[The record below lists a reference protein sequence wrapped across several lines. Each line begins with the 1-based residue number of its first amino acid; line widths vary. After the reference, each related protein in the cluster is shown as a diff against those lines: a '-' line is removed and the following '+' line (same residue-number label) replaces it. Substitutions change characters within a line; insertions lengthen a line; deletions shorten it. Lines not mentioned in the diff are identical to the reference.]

1 MARTKAKPADPNQEA
16 RDRAA
21 ARRNAKAKPPVEDKT
36 PTAKEKPAKE
46 KSAKEPAVE
55 MKGGGIVGAAEDENK
70 VVEDAIATAEAT
82 PETTPET
89 PEEQTK
95 ETAMGG
101 EGIETPTEQAAE
113 IEPPNEPEPTTE
125 PEATGA
131 EPAAEMPGV
140 EPEVPGETEPEMPT
154 AEAQA
159 EGPGEYQAPEG
170 QSYDELLDAYHEAL
184 AYGDNEQARNLR
196 DLIREHEY
204 LQIKHRLLADAHN
217 QQLQQKAMAEEQAF
231 LATAQ
236 ELAAA
241 HPELGLDGL
250 EADKVLAL
258 KDVYWQYGSTSE
270 ADALRQAVADLY
282 PGEAAAPEAAIE
294 MPPEAPAAA
303 EMPMAEPAAEMPM
316 AEAVPE
322 PPVEAEAAPEASN
335 VVELPDMT
343 DRMANK
349 RKIPSVPTASA
360 RTAAAPKE
368 QTPSRSSAIQQ
379 MRAAR
384 GQV

>member
-1 MARTKAKPADPNQEA
+1 MARKAISDPNKDA

-21 ARRNAKAKPPVEDKT
+21 ARRNAKATPPVEDKT

-46 KSAKEPAVE
+46 KPAKEPVG

-70 VVEDAIATAEAT
+70 VIADAISETT
-82 PETTPET
+82 PEPTETTPET
-89 PEEQTK
+89 EPPTE
-95 ETAMGG
+95 AMGG
-101 EGIETPTEQAAE
+101 EGIEAPETEPTEPPTESAE
-113 IEPPNEPEPTTE
+113 PVAMGENEPEVMGENE
-125 PEATGA
+125 PEAPGM
-131 EPAAEMPGV
+131 EPAP
-140 EPEVPGETEPEMPT
+140 
-154 AEAQA
+154 EAQA
-159 EGPGEYQAPEG
+159 EMEGGPGEYQPPEG
-170 QSYDELLDAYHEAL
+170 QGYDELLDAYHEAL

-204 LQIKHRLLADAHN
+204 LQIKHRLLADAHDEK
-217 QQLQQKAMAEEQAF
+217 LQAKAMAEEQAF

-241 HPELGLDGL
+241 HPELGVDGL

-258 KDVYWQYGSTSE
+258 KDVYWQHGTSE
-270 ADALRQAVADLY
+270 EQALRQAVADLY
-282 PGEAAAPEAAIE
+282 PGEAAAAPEAVAAE
-294 MPPEAPAAA
+294 MPPEAPAAETA
-303 EMPMAEPAAEMPM
+303 PGMPM
-316 AEAVPE
+316 AEAMPE
-322 PPVEAEAAPEASN
+322 PPVEAAPEASN

-343 DRMANK
+343 ERTANK

-368 QTPSRSSAIQQ
+368 AAPSRSSAIQQ

>member
-36 PTAKEKPAKE
+36 PAAKEKPAKE
-46 KSAKEPAVE
+46 KSAKEPVEIE

-70 VVEDAIATAEAT
+70 VVEDAIATAKAT

-89 PEEQTK
+89 PEAQTQ
-95 ETAMGG
+95 ETAMG
-101 EGIETPTEQAAE
+101 EGIEASDEQAAE
-113 IEPPNEPEPTTE
+113 TEPPNEPPIEATGE
-125 PEATGA
+125 PEA
-131 EPAAEMPGV
+131 M
-140 EPEVPGETEPEMPT
+140 GETEPEAPGMEP
-154 AEAQA
+154 APEAQA
-159 EGPGEYQAPEG
+159 EMEGGPGEYQPPAG

-368 QTPSRSSAIQQ
+368 VAPSRSSAIQQ

>member
-1 MARTKAKPADPNQEA
+1 MAPNSRGVKAEMARTKPTDPNKEA

-21 ARRNAKAKPPVEDKT
+21 ARRNAKAKPPVEDA
-36 PTAKEKPAKE
+36 AKEKPAK
-46 KSAKEPAVE
+46 KPAKEPVE
-55 MKGGGIVGAAEDENK
+55 MKGGGIVGAAEEENK
-70 VVEDAIATAEAT
+70 VIADAIS
-82 PETTPET
+82 ETTPET
-89 PEEQTK
+89 PEAQTQ
-95 ETAMGG
+95 ETAMG
-101 EGIETPTEQAAE
+101 EGIEASDEQAAE
-113 IEPPNEPEPTTE
+113 TEPPTE
-125 PEATGA
+125 
-131 EPAAEMPGV
+131 V
-140 EPEVPGETEPEMPT
+140 TEPEMPEAMGGT
-154 AEAQA
+154 EPESPTEPEVMGENEPEAPGMEPAPEAQA
-159 EGPGEYQAPEG
+159 EMEGGPGEYQPPAG

-204 LQIKHRLLADAHN
+204 LQIKHRLLADAHDEK
-217 QQLQQKAMAEEQAF
+217 LQAKAMAEEQAF

-236 ELAAA
+236 ELAAT
-241 HPELGLDGL
+241 HPELGVDGL

-258 KDVYWQYGSTSE
+258 KDVYWQYGTTES
-270 ADALRQAVADLY
+270 DALRQAVADLY
-282 PGEAAAPEAAIE
+282 PGEAAAPEAA
-294 MPPEAPAAA
+294 APAAETA
-303 EMPMAEPAAEMPM
+303 PEMPMAEPAAEMPM
-316 AEAVPE
+316 AEAMPEE
-322 PPVEAEAAPEASN
+322 PPVEAAPEASN

-368 QTPSRSSAIQQ
+368 VAPSRSSAIQQ